1 MNTNKRKFKV
11 TITRTYPDRMGDMV
25 QLNVITYNQF
35 HFTENVFM
43 LFYGLCGEIYDA
55 LAVSTEPELQN
66 LLHELRSSGKCYHFY
81 KGPREDENEIE
92 RFLLRLFGDGL
103 KIQIEEV

>member
-1 MNTNKRKFKV
+1 MVTNERKLKV
-11 TITRTYPDRMGDMV
+11 TITRTYPDRIGDMV

-43 LFYGLCGEIYDA
+43 YFYGPCGEIYDS
-55 LAVSTEPELQN
+55 LAVNTEPELQN

-81 KGPREDENEIE
+81 KEPREDENEIK

-103 KIQIEEV
+103 EIQFE